1 MAGGGQNR
9 DLSALLCRVAGGGGM
24 KKTTRLLLG
33 KETPLRGERDVVADS
48 EGTNEVCAA
57 GSPVM
62 AALLWLVVE
71 DEEESVGFRRR

>member
-1 MAGGGQNR
+1 
-9 DLSALLCRVAGGGGM
+9 M

-33 KETPLRGERDVVADS
+33 KETPLPGERDVVADS

-62 AALLWLVVE
+62 AAPLWLAAE
-71 DEEESVGFRRR
+71 DEEESVGCRRRCWKSGRPGREELWLVLKRGG